1 LKTELEKEIE
11 MKEGYDALLDE
22 CYPSVKIGYST
33 FTASEI
39 LFNCD
44 PVMYQ
49 QGLLDYG
56 DGLMQMEDENE

>member
-11 MKEGYDALLDE
+11 MKEGYDALLNE

-49 QGLLDYG
+49 QGLLDYE
-56 DGLMQMEDENE
+56 DGLMKMEDENE